1 MISIRP
7 FARARRAGAATTAAA
22 AWLSILFVGL
32 APSPLHGQRVG
43 RVRPAPA
50 IATPRIVAHTP
61 AQSTVQ
67 CQKCHAN
74 RDFLVGKGSAAR
86 GDTALFVPDSLL
98 RDSKHAKLACADCH
112 PGYDKG
118 YPHNTAAVAV
128 PCRQCHAPEDTAWA
142 KSIHAPNAKTVGD
155 APTCVTCHTQ
165 HHVLGADDPR
175 SPTYPLNVAKTC
187 GSCHDDKRIIG
198 AYFKNTNDRQDAQA
212 RTAVAE
218 YYQTVHGL
226 AATKAGL
233 VVAATCSDC
242 HGPHLIMPADSAAST
257 LSRANVAK
265 TCGACHAGVLA
276 TFDSSSHG
284 KALVSGKK
292 TDTGH
297 GAPVCID
304 CHEGHKIVTPKDSA
318 WFRGI
323 VWQCGECHERVTK
336 TYFETY
342 HGQVTEL
349 GFGITAKCSDCHTAH
364 AMLPPSDARSSV
376 NQANLVATCGKCHA
390 GANAKFVAYMPHAD
404 PQSHARNPGLYWVW
418 LFMTL
423 LLVSVFAFF
432 GTHTALWLLRL
443 AVDRV
448 RGRGPGEHEDVED
461 HGEPGG
467 GVAAPASLPSTV
479 GEPAPSRT
487 GGGES

>member
-1 MISIRP
+1 MISIRSI
-7 FARARRAGAATTAAA
+7 ARPRWAGAASTAAA
-22 AWLSILFVGL
+22 AWIAIALVGL
-32 APSPLHGQRVG
+32 APALLLAQRTG
-43 RVRPAPA
+43 RVRPERMV
-50 IATPRIVAHTP
+50 ATASVPRHPP

-74 RDFLVGKGSAAR
+74 RDFLVGKGSTEH
-86 GDTALFVPDSLL
+86 GDSALFVPDSLL
-98 RDSKHAKLACADCH
+98 RDSRHAKLACADCH

-118 YPHNTAAVAV
+118 YPHNTTAVAV
-128 PCRQCHAPEDTAWA
+128 PCQQCHAPEQAGWA
-142 KSIHAPNAKTVGD
+142 KSIHANNARTVGD

-198 AYFKNTNDRQDAQA
+198 TYFKNPNDPQDVQA

-242 HGPHLIMPADSAAST
+242 HGAHLILPADSAGST
-257 LSRANVAK
+257 LSRAKVAQ

-323 VWQCGECHERVTK
+323 VWECGTCHERVTK

-364 AMLPPSDARSSV
+364 AMLPPNDPKSSV
-376 NQANLVATCGKCHA
+376 NRANLVATCSRCHPD
-390 GANAKFVAYMPHAD
+390 ANAKFVAYMPHAD

-418 LFMTL
+418 FFMTA
-423 LLVSVFAFF
+423 LLVSVFAVF
-432 GTHTALWLLRL
+432 GLHTLLWVLRL
-443 AVDRV
+443 AIDRV
-448 RGRGPGEHEDVED
+448 RGPRGHGEHDD
-461 HGEPGG
+461 GGGPGG
-467 GVAAPASLPSTV
+467 GVAAAEPLPSTLDE
-479 GEPAPSRT
+479 GAPSHA
-487 GGGES
+487 GGGAS

>member
-7 FARARRAGAATTAAA
+7 ISRARRASAASTAAA
-22 AWLSILFVGL
+22 AWLAFILVGL
-32 APSPLHGQRVG
+32 APALLRAQRTG
-43 RVRPAPA
+43 RVRPEPVAATAP
-50 IATPRIVAHTP
+50 IPAHTP
-61 AQSTVQ
+61 AQSAVQ

-74 RDFLVGKGSAAR
+74 RDFLVGKGSTGR
-86 GDTALFVPDSLL
+86 GDSALFVPDSLL
-98 RDSKHAKLACADCH
+98 RDSGHAKLACADCH

-118 YPHNTAAVAV
+118 YPHNTAVVAV
-128 PCRQCHAPEDTAWA
+128 PCQQCHAPEEAAWA
-142 KSIHAPNAKTVGD
+142 KSIHARNAKTVGD

-165 HHVLGADDPR
+165 HRVLGADDPR

-187 GSCHDDKRIIG
+187 GSCHGDKRIIG
-198 AYFKNTNDRQDAQA
+198 TYFKNPNDRQDAQA

-242 HGPHLIMPADSAAST
+242 HGPHLVLPADSARST
-257 LSRANVAK
+257 LSRANVAN

-304 CHEGHKIVTPKDSA
+304 CHVGHKIVTPKDSS

-323 VWQCGECHERVTK
+323 VWECGACHERVTK

-376 NQANLVATCGKCHA
+376 NQANLVATCGRCHE

-404 PQSHARNPGLYWVW
+404 PQSHAKNPGLYWVW

-432 GTHTALWLLRL
+432 GTHTVLWLQRL

-448 RGRGPGEHEDVED
+448 RSRWPRDRGDHEDD
-461 HGEPGG
+461 GGPGG
-467 GVAAPASLPSTV
+467 GATAAESLPSTV
-479 GEPAPSRT
+479 GEPVPPRA